1 MNQKIKTKVTP
12 GLQMTSRSELTS
24 YKAGQII
31 EEISI
36 DLSAPI
42 AILEL
47 LAERDTTSVS
57 AILWSLKDVLTEQQE
72 KLDELTGNL
81 MHTYRKQMG
90 MK

>member
-1 MNQKIKTKVTP
+1 
-12 GLQMTSRSELTS
+12 MTSPSELTS
-24 YKAGQII
+24 YRAAFLV

-36 DLSAPI
+36 DLTAPI

-57 AILWSLKDVLTEQQE
+57 SILWSIKDVLEEQQE
-72 KLDELTGNL
+72 KLDTLTEDL

-90 MK
+90 IK

>member
-1 MNQKIKTKVTP
+1 
-12 GLQMTSRSELTS
+12 MTSPSELTS
-24 YKAGQII
+24 YRAALLA

-36 DLSAPI
+36 DLTAPI

-57 AILWSLKDVLTEQQE
+57 SILWSIKDVLEEQQE
-72 KLDELTGNL
+72 KLDTLTEDL

-90 MK
+90 IK

>member
-1 MNQKIKTKVTP
+1 
-12 GLQMTSRSELTS
+12 MTSPSELTS
-24 YKAGQII
+24 YKAALVA
-31 EEISI
+31 EEVSI

-42 AILEL
+42 AIIEL

-57 AILWSLKDVLTEQQE
+57 AILWSLKDVLEEQQE
-72 KLDELTGNL
+72 KLDELTSNL